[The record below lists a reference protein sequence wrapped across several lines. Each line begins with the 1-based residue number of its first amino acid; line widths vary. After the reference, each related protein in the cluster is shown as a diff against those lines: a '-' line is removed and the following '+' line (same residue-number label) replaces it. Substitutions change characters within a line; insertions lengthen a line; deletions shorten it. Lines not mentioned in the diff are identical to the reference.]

1 MSVSE
6 IISTLATLISIASS
20 AAGLG
25 YWLARQFDKIARQFE
40 KIDMQF
46 EKIDMKF
53 KEVYLRFDKMD
64 IQFKEMERRME
75 RLERGIFSFNEL
87 LLKVL
92 EEKDVISRTEAIS
105 LMAAL
110 QSMIP
115 SSRTK
120 YYTKEVENRLRE
132 LLGKDPEKYTLED
145 IKELERIADIMEDE
159 YMVSG
164 RKELID
170 YAAKL
175 RVAALVLKVVF
186 VEPKMRKLKE
196 WPLEY

>member
-25 YWLARQFDKIARQFE
+25 YWLARQF
-40 KIDMQF
+40 

-53 KEVYLRFDKMD
+53 KEVYLRFDKID
-64 IQFKEMERRME
+64 IQFKEIERRME

-110 QSMIP
+110 QSTIP

-145 IKELERIADIMEDE
+145 IKELERIADIMEDG

-196 WPLEY
+196 WPLGY

>member
-6 IISTLATLISIASS
+6 IISTLAILISIASS

-25 YWLARQFDKIARQFE
+25 YWLARQFEKIARQFE
-40 KIDMQF
+40 KI
-46 EKIDMKF
+46 
-53 KEVYLRFDKMD
+53 D

-196 WPLEY
+196 WPLGY

>member
-1 MSVSE
+1 VSE

-25 YWLARQFDKIARQFE
+25 YWLARQFE
-40 KIDMQF
+40 KIEMQF

-53 KEVYLRFDKMD
+53 KEVYLRFDKID

-196 WPLEY
+196 WPLGY

>member
-1 MSVSE
+1 LSVSE

-25 YWLARQFDKIARQFE
+25 YWLARQFE
-40 KIDMQF
+40 KIEMQF

-53 KEVYLRFDKMD
+53 KEVYLRFDKID
-64 IQFKEMERRME
+64 IQFKEIERRME